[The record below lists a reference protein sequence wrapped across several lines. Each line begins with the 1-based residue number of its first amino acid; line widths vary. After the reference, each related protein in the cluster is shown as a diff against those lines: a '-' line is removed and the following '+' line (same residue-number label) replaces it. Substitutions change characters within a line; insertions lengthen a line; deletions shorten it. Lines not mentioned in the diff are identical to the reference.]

1 MEMLETMEMPQTLE
15 TPTVPAAG
23 PNRQAARR
31 ASWLSPCPVRGAGWR
46 RDGVEEML
54 PVAQREA
61 RALGLPGHLTVLNGK
76 GWTAEES
83 RLGALME
90 LLERHWSASPAVGW
104 RLARPSELAAE
115 LFLPPGAMPL
125 PYGLRD
131 PGDAPL
137 AWVPGT
143 SFWGAEVLVPAHEVV
158 CPFVPPAGAANPP
171 IWRRAGL
178 AAGGHPTEAVF
189 HGLLELL
196 ERDAVAVAELAEGG
210 VRVDLATSG
219 SPWIARL
226 LPRLASHGI
235 RLEVR
240 QLPTIGGAT
249 TYLATLEEQ
258 RPGLPE
264 RPIRGHAAHLDPYL
278 ALERAILEALQA
290 RAMILAG
297 APEEESTEEK
307 RGVEAAPRLDSP
319 ERREPAAEIVP
330 APATPLPLPAD
341 LAEVVLATERALRRE
356 GFQPLVVVELTPP
369 ASPVAV
375 VRVVLPGCSD
385 VSQGAVRLG
394 RRLGLAAAA

>member
-1 MEMLETMEMPQTLE
+1 
-15 TPTVPAAG
+15 
-23 PNRQAARR
+23 
-31 ASWLSPCPVRGAGWR
+31 
-46 RDGVEEML
+46 
-54 PVAQREA
+54 VAQREA

-90 LLERHWSASPAVGW
+90 LLERHWSARPAVAW
-104 RLARPSELAAE
+104 RLARPSELAEE
-115 LFLPPGAMPL
+115 LFLPPGAIPL
-125 PYGLRD
+125 PYGLGD

-143 SFWGAEVLVPAHEVV
+143 SFWGAEVLVPAHDV
-158 CPFVPPAGAANPP
+158 CSPFVPPAGAANPP

-196 ERDAVAVAELAEGG
+196 ERDAVAVAELAQGG
-210 VRVDLATSG
+210 TRVDLAYSG
-219 SPWIARL
+219 SPWIGRL

-249 TYLATLEEQ
+249 TYLAILEEQ

-278 ALERAILEALQA
+278 ALERAVLEALQA

-297 APEEESTEEK
+297 IPEELSAE
-307 RGVEAAPRLDSP
+307 GVGGEGAAPR
-319 ERREPAAEIVP
+319 REPLGRGEQDAGTVP
-330 APATPLPLPAD
+330 APASPLPLPPD
-341 LAEVVLATERALRRE
+341 LAEVVLACERVLRRE

-369 ASPVAV
+369 GSPVAV

-385 VSQGAVRLG
+385 ISHGAVRLG
-394 RRLGLAAAA
+394 RRLWLAEAA

>member
-1 MEMLETMEMPQTLE
+1 MLETLEMPQTLE
-15 TPTVPAAG
+15 TPPVAAAVAPAA
-23 PNRQAARR
+23 PAPRR
-31 ASWLSPCPVRGAGWR
+31 ASWLSQCPVRGAGWR
-46 RDGVEEML
+46 RAAVEEML
-54 PVAQREA
+54 AVAQREA
-61 RALGLPGHLTVLNGK
+61 RALALPGHLTALNGK

-90 LLERHWSASPAVGW
+90 LLERHWSGSGSAAVGW

-125 PYGLRD
+125 PYGLGD

-143 SFWGAEVLVPAHEVV
+143 AFWGAEVLVPAHDVLA
-158 CPFVPPAGAANPP
+158 PFVPPPGAANPP
-171 IWRRAGL
+171 VWRRAGL

-196 ERDAVAVAELAEGG
+196 ERDAVAVAELAQGG
-210 VRVDLATSG
+210 TRVDLATSG
-219 SPWIARL
+219 SPWIGRL

-249 TYLATLEEQ
+249 TYLASLEDG
-258 RPGLPE
+258 RHGLPE

-278 ALERAILEALQA
+278 ALERAVLEALQT
-290 RAMILAG
+290 RAAILAG
-297 APEEESTEEK
+297 APEEMA
-307 RGVEAAPRLDSP
+307 GVEAAAPRGGSAA
-319 ERREPAAEIVP
+319 RREPALATVP
-330 APATPLPLPAD
+330 APAAPLPLPAD
-341 LAEVVLATERALRRE
+341 LAEVVLACERALRRE
-356 GFQPLVVVELTPP
+356 GFLPLVAVELTPP
-369 ASPVAV
+369 GSPVAV

-385 VSQGAVRLG
+385 VSHGAVRLG
-394 RRLGLAAAA
+394 RRLCLAEAA

>member
-1 MEMLETMEMPQTLE
+1 MEMLEMLEMPETLE
-15 TPTVPAAG
+15 TPVPAAG
-23 PNRQAARR
+23 PSRRSAR

-46 RDGVEEML
+46 RAPVEEML
-54 PVAQREA
+54 AVAQREA

-90 LLERHWSASPAVGW
+90 LLERYWSGSGSGSGRPAVAW

-115 LFLPPGAMPL
+115 LFLPPGAVPL
-125 PYGLRD
+125 PYGLND

-143 SFWGAEVLVPAHEVV
+143 SFWGAEVLVPAHDVC
-158 CPFVPPAGAANPP
+158 CPFAPPAGAANPP
-171 IWRRAGL
+171 IWRRTGL

-196 ERDAVAVAELAEGG
+196 ERDAVAVAELAQGG
-210 VRVDLATSG
+210 IRVDLATSG

-235 RLEVR
+235 GLEVR

-249 TYLATLEEQ
+249 TYLASLEES

-278 ALERAILEALQA
+278 ALERAVLEALQA

-297 APEEESTEEK
+297 VPEEE
-307 RGVEAAPRLDSP
+307 VEAAAPRRGSP
-319 ERREPAAEIVP
+319 ERREPAAQTVP
-330 APATPLPLPAD
+330 APAAPLPLPAD
-341 LAEVVLATERALRRE
+341 LEAVVLACERALRRE

-369 ASPVAV
+369 GSPVAV

-385 VSQGAVRLG
+385 VSHSAVRLG
-394 RRLGLAAAA
+394 RRLCLAAAA

>member
-1 MEMLETMEMPQTLE
+1 METLEMPETLETLE

-23 PNRQAARR
+23 PNRR

-46 RDGVEEML
+46 REPVEAML
-54 PVAQREA
+54 AVAQREA

-90 LLERHWSASPAVGW
+90 LLERHWSAIPAVAW

-115 LFLPPGAMPL
+115 LFLPADAMPL
-125 PYGLRD
+125 PYGLKD
-131 PGDAPL
+131 SGDAPL

-143 SFWGAEVLVPAHEVV
+143 SFWGAEVLVPAHDVH

-196 ERDAVAVAELAEGG
+196 ERDAVAVAELAQGG

-278 ALERAILEALQA
+278 ALERAVLEALQA

-297 APEEESTEEK
+297 APEEEP
-307 RGVEAAPRLDSP
+307 GGAAAAPRRDAV
-319 ERREPAAEIVP
+319 ERREPDAETVP
-330 APATPLPLPAD
+330 APAAPLPLPAD
-341 LAEVVLATERALRRE
+341 LAEVVLACERALRRE
-356 GFQPLVVVELTPP
+356 GSQPLVVVELTPSG
-369 ASPVAV
+369 SPVAV

-385 VSQGAVRLG
+385 LSHGAVRLG
-394 RRLGLAAAA
+394 RRLCLAEAA

>member
-1 MEMLETMEMPQTLE
+1 METLEMLETTQT
-15 TPTVPAAG
+15 TPIPAAG
-23 PNRQAARR
+23 EKGRPIRR
-31 ASWLSPCPVRGAGWR
+31 AAWLSHCPVRGAGWR
-46 RDGVEEML
+46 RAPVAEML

-90 LLERHWSASPAVGW
+90 LLERHWSASLAVGW
-104 RLARPSELAAE
+104 RLARPSELAVE
-115 LFLPPGAMPL
+115 LFLPPGAVPL
-125 PYGLRD
+125 PYGLSD

-143 SFWGAEVLVPAHEVV
+143 SFWGAEVLVPAHDVV
-158 CPFVPPAGAANPP
+158 CPFVPPPGAANPP

-196 ERDAVAVAELAEGG
+196 ERDAVAVAELAQGG
-210 VRVDLATSG
+210 TRVDLATSG

-226 LPRLASHGI
+226 LPRLTSHGI
-235 RLEVR
+235 GLEVR

-249 TYLATLEEQ
+249 TYLASLEEQ

-297 APEEESTEEK
+297 APEEVGGEA
-307 RGVEAAPRLDSP
+307 AAPRRDSP
-319 ERREPAAEIVP
+319 ERRESAAETVP

-385 VSQGAVRLG
+385 VSHGAVRLG

>member
-1 MEMLETMEMPQTLE
+1 MEMPETMERLE
-15 TPTVPAAG
+15 TTQTPPVAAAS
-23 PNRQAARR
+23 PSSRSAR

-46 RDGVEEML
+46 RAPVEEML
-54 PVAQREA
+54 AVAQREA

-90 LLERHWSASPAVGW
+90 LLERHWSARPAVAW
-104 RLARPSELAAE
+104 RLARPSELVEE
-115 LFLPPGAMPL
+115 LFVPPGAVPL

-143 SFWGAEVLVPAHEVV
+143 SFWGAEVLVPAHDVC

-196 ERDAVAVAELAEGG
+196 ERDAVAVAELAQGG
-210 VRVDLATSG
+210 TRVDLATSG
-219 SPWIARL
+219 SPWIGRL

-235 RLEVR
+235 GLEVR

-249 TYLATLEEQ
+249 TYLASLEER

-278 ALERAILEALQA
+278 ALERAVLEALQA

-297 APEEESTEEK
+297 VPEEE
-307 RGVEAAPRLDSP
+307 VEAAAPRREST
-319 ERREPAAEIVP
+319 RRLEPAAETVP
-330 APATPLPLPAD
+330 APAAPLPLPAD
-341 LAEVVLATERALRRE
+341 LAAVVLACERALRRE

-369 ASPVAV
+369 GSPVAV

-385 VSQGAVRLG
+385 VSHGAVRLG
-394 RRLGLAAAA
+394 RRLCLAEAA

>member
-1 MEMLETMEMPQTLE
+1 METLEMPETLETLE
-15 TPTVPAAG
+15 TPPAPAAG
-23 PNRQAARR
+23 PSYRAA
-31 ASWLSPCPVRGAGWR
+31 WLSPCPAGGAGWR
-46 RDGVEEML
+46 RAPVEAML
-54 PVAQREA
+54 AVAQREA
-61 RALGLPGHLTVLNGK
+61 RALGLPGHLTALNGK

-90 LLERHWSASPAVGW
+90 LLERHWGQRPAVAW

-115 LFLPPGAMPL
+115 LFLPPGVVPL
-125 PYGLRD
+125 PYGLSD

-143 SFWGAEVLVPAHEVV
+143 SFWGAEVLVPAHDVLA
-158 CPFVPPAGAANPP
+158 PFVPPAGAANPP
-171 IWRRAGL
+171 VWRRAGL

-196 ERDAVAVAELAEGG
+196 ERDAVAVAELAQGG

-235 RLEVR
+235 RLEVC
-240 QLPTIGGAT
+240 QLPTMGGAT
-249 TYLATLEEQ
+249 TYLASLEDG
-258 RPGLPE
+258 RAGSPE

-278 ALERAILEALQA
+278 ALERAVLEALQA

-297 APEEESTEEK
+297 AADEEVAGE
-307 RGVEAAPRLDSP
+307 GAAPRHGSP
-319 ERREPAAEIVP
+319 ERREPDAATVP
-330 APATPLPLPAD
+330 APASPLPLPAD
-341 LAEVVLATERALRRE
+341 LAEVVLACERALRRE
-356 GFQPLVVVELTPP
+356 GFQPLVVIEMTPP
-369 ASPVAV
+369 GSPVPV

-385 VSQGAVRLG
+385 LSHGAVRLG
-394 RRLGLAAAA
+394 RRLCLAEAA